1 MSRSKQRTRQV
12 QNLERDELT
21 QHIEQLTRNLRIAT
35 ESNIILR
42 RTRDAQDKELDRLSS
57 EVRFWMRWGD
67 SLERQVTELKE
78 SNRQLQTYVDA
89 AELQAKTWEAKWL
102 NLWKHYERV
111 VKQASVLKCVA
122 TDVYDFCFEDDRQ
135 AEVRRLRRVLKV
147 LGAKLYRQDE
157 TPNKVE
163 TA

>member
-1 MSRSKQRTRQV
+1 MSRSKQRTRQAL
-12 QNLERDELT
+12 NLERDELT
-21 QHIEQLTRNLRIAT
+21 QQIEQLTRNLRIAT

-42 RTRDAQDKELDRLSS
+42 RTRDAQDEELDRLSS
-57 EVRFWMRWGD
+57 ELRFWMRWGD
-67 SLERQVTELKE
+67 SVERQVTELKE
-78 SNRQLQTYVDA
+78 SNRQLQTYVDQ
-89 AELQAKTWEAKWL
+89 AELQAKTWESKWRD
-102 NLWKHYERV
+102 LWKHYEKV
-111 VKQASVLKCVA
+111 VKQGAVLRSVA

-147 LGAKLYRQDE
+147 LGVKLFRQDE